1 MNVPENTFELR
12 ALLDHLCNDDLNVDG
27 FERLMELLSD
37 DVEAQKF
44 YIQYT
49 DMNESMRHMAVTLEH
64 QEMLAELQ
72 AKLSDLR
79 ALSEADLFAEAVHS
93 RAGNCSLEGS
103 TFEEPTIEVS
113 KRGESRPR
121 REGRDAAIGSW
132 LGSSTR
138 LVPFLS
144 GSALAGA
151 IALLLMQAGYFVPGP
166 PDATSFSSSGL
177 PPAAYITSTNGCNW
191 SGTTPSLRAA
201 GNGIQVG
208 DEIALQEGIAE
219 FRTANGAY
227 ISVEGPADFVLT
239 SADSLVLQYG
249 KVTTQVPWSMREFR
263 VMAGGCRLTTSEAEF
278 GVCVAGARIDT
289 HVFAGEVLATNA
301 QIISHGAV
309 QEDAPT
315 SPASSGDAFL
325 TCTIGE
331 GRSLTLTTRDGVMKR
346 SRWTR
351 ANPAFFATK
360 LNMAGPLPVS
370 KAYVDAVLASAPKAY
385 WRFESQSN
393 GIVKSEVP
401 SGGALS
407 MVGNVRLVDLGGYRA
422 AEFPPGVDGYFYSRD
437 AVEALANTDYSL
449 EVWVKPSHVH
459 YGTILGMCPSEP
471 INVVANSL
479 LLEVQ
484 SSSRQPGRDNFGHP
498 SSVRFLH
505 RDPPNRNAKLGT
517 NCYSTLPYTVRRWQ
531 HIVAVK
537 HGPQMSLY
545 IDGKQ
550 DGEASD
556 ASSLAPGQRLVVG
569 RQALSVDNAIQFIGQ
584 LDEVAVYSRALSAE
598 EIQEHCN
605 KIEWSQATKPT
616 VDPNKS

>member
-1 MNVPENTFELR
+1 MNVPEHNFELR
-12 ALLDHLCNDDLNVDG
+12 ALLDHLCNDDLNPGG
-27 FERLMELLSD
+27 FERLMELISD
-37 DVEAQKF
+37 DIEAQKF

-49 DMNESMRHMAVTLEH
+49 DMNESLRHTAVTLEH

-79 ALSEADLFAEAVHS
+79 ALSEADLFAETVHS
-93 RAGNCSLEGS
+93 RDGASDLES
-103 TFEEPTIEVS
+103 SSFAPDTIEVS
-113 KRGESRPR
+113 KRGESRSR
-121 REGRDAAIGSW
+121 RDGRDSASEW
-132 LGSSTR
+132 RRSLPVR
-138 LVPFLS
+138 FVPFLS
-144 GSALAGA
+144 GCALAGA
-151 IALLLMQAGYFVPGP
+151 IVLLMARTGYFAPGQ
-166 PDATSFSSSGL
+166 PDAPSLSSSGL

-191 SGTTPSLRAA
+191 SGAAPSLRAA

-249 KVTTQVPWSMREFR
+249 KVTTQVPWSIREFR
-263 VMAGGCRLTTSEAEF
+263 IMAGGCRLTTSEAEF

-301 QIISHGAV
+301 QIISHGALPD
-309 QEDAPT
+309 EAPA

-370 KAYVDAVLASAPKAY
+370 KAYVDAVLASGPRAY
-385 WRFESQSN
+385 WRFESEKN
-393 GIVKSEVP
+393 GVVKSEVP

-407 MVGNVRLVDLGGYRA
+407 MVGNVRLIDLGGYRA

-505 RDPPNRNAKLGT
+505 RDPPNRNAAFGT

-537 HGPQMSLY
+537 RGPQMSLY

-584 LDEVAVYSRALSAE
+584 LDEVAVYSRALTVE
-598 EIQEHCN
+598 EIQEHCS

-616 VDPNKS
+616 ADPNRS